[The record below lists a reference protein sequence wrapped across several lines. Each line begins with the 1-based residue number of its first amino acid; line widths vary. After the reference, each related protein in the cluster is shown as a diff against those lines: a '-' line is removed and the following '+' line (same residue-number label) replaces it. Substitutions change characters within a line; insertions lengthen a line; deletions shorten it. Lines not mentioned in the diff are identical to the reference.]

1 MDYLEGKAATKVVN
15 GLVVEKAAISKA
27 AASTKS
33 LFNVVGGRV
42 ILKNIILEITTVFAA
57 GANNTNLVHTPTG
70 GAEVAL
76 CAVLDTDADAEGLM
90 YSISGLAA
98 TALLEGLG
106 AVTSQT
112 YDMTLKA
119 GVIGLKTAGNTTG
132 AVKATLVY
140 IPLDTG
146 AYVEA
151 A

>member
-76 CAVLDTDADAEGLM
+76 CAVLDTDADAEGNPRM
-90 YSISGLAA
+90 
-98 TALLEGLG
+98 
-106 AVTSQT
+106 V
-112 YDMTLKA
+112 
-119 GVIGLKTAGNTTG
+119 
-132 AVKATLVY
+132 
-140 IPLDTG
+140 
-146 AYVEA
+146 
-151 A
+151 